1 MILFSNSSPKKPKQ
15 RIFGLKFK
23 DFCFRT
29 KLCNKINS
37 RALILNTT
45 LVFQNCCP
53 KHLNK
58 AFLVLNLRILIF
70 AQNFAIRQIRG
81 HWFQIWQQLFK
92 IPAQKYTNKVL
103 LVPNLRIFNFA
114 RNFVFWKIRDCL
126 KYNNSFFFKCQPKNT
141 QIRQFWF

>member
-1 MILFSNSSPKKPKQ
+1 MIILFSNSSPKKPKQ

-23 DFCFRT
+23 DYCFCT

-45 LVFQNCCP
+45 LFFQNCCP
-53 KHLNK
+53 KRLNK

-70 AQNFAIRQIRG
+70 AQNFAIRQIRER
-81 HWFQIWQQLFK
+81 WFQIWQQLFK
-92 IPAQKYTNKVL
+92 IPAQKTQIKYF

-126 KYNNSFFFKCQPKNT
+126 KCNNSFFFQMSA
-141 QIRQFWF
+141 